1 MLKPQFKNTQ
11 KYLLFLIGLQPLN
24 VSVNNSFKDKLRLK
38 WEQ

>member
-1 MLKPQFKNTQ
+1 MLKPQSKNTQ
-11 KYLLFLIGLQPLN
+11 KYLLFLIGLQQLN